1 MKLIPKQ
8 DSSSMVEQNS
18 PELEQQIRTRAYELY
33 EERGRTDGHDMN
45 DWLRAE
51 SEVTSGKREAVAA

>member
-51 SEVTSGKREAVAA
+51 SEVASGKRGAVAA